1 MEAQELDAL
10 VYPTMRRPIARIGDR
25 QAGSTCQLSASTGL
39 PALSVPAG
47 FTEDRQPFAIELLG
61 LPFSDPDLLALGFS
75 FEQNTDHRRP
85 PFFAPLGDQGLLQIS
100 IDTHFSTTEIAH
112 TDFIFDPAKGSL
124 KYLVSIPTGTLGD
137 IYAMTLQ
144 LAEEK
149 GSGGVIYRL
158 SGPGNHMV
166 NGEIVLDPRM
176 IARLKAD
183 EIVLTIFSSKYPK
196 GEMRSPLTIP

>member
-1 MEAQELDAL
+1 
-10 VYPTMRRPIARIGDR
+10 
-25 QAGSTCQLSASTGL
+25 
-39 PALSVPAG
+39 
-47 FTEDRQPFAIELLG
+47 
-61 LPFSDPDLLALGFS
+61 
-75 FEQNTDHRRP
+75 
-85 PFFAPLGDQGLLQIS
+85 FFAPRGDQGLLQIS